1 MNEKDREPIL
11 AIALM
16 AALADGQATA
26 EEKARLQSIGTRLG
40 LADMDLLAG
49 RVAMG
54 GLALSDVAARLS
66 DAEAR
71 QTAFETAVT
80 VCNSDGTANAQETR
94 FLMELRPLLGLD
106 AATAAATEAE
116 AAAIAG
122 APVAGPAV
130 STGTPPSPAG
140 IDELIQ
146 KQAIIT
152 GALEILPDRL
162 ANLAIIPLQLRMVYQ
177 IGQAYG
183 QQMDAEPG
191 EGPRR
196 CPRHRRGGA
205 GGGKRGAEAPRRT
218 RGGPARAHPWR
229 DHGARRGGRRLVRVH
244 LRAWARR
251 QAVLRAGP
259 QPQRRGPQDAVHPL
273 PGGGEGALPEGGAAD
288 PRAGTVGERE
298 AAAQPAR
305 LSPCN
310 QPDPSR

>member
-1 MNEKDREPIL
+1 MHETDREPIL

-54 GLALSDVAARLS
+54 GLSLTDITARLS
-66 DAEAR
+66 DDEAR
-71 QTAFETAVT
+71 RTAYETAVT
-80 VCNSDGTANAQETR
+80 VCNSDGTASAQETR

-106 AATAAATEAE
+106 AAAVAATEAE

-122 APVAGPAV
+122 APVAGAAV
-130 STGTPPSPAG
+130 GTGTPASPAG

-177 IGQAYG
+177 IGQAHG
-183 QQMDAEPG
+183 QQMDASQ
-191 EGPRR
+191 
-196 CPRHRRGGA
+196 
-205 GGGKRGAEAPRRT
+205 
-218 RGGPARAHPWR
+218 ARDLA
-229 DHGARRGGRRLVRVH
+229 
-244 LRAWARR
+244 
-251 QAVLRAGP
+251 
-259 QPQRRGPQDAVHPL
+259 
-273 PGGGEGALPEGGAAD
+273 GALGIG
-288 PRAGTVGERE
+288 
-298 AAAQPAR
+298 AAAQVAESAVR
-305 LSPCN
+305 KLLGGLAGGLLGRTLGGTTGLAAGAAVSFASTYALGHVAKQYYAQGRKLSGEDLKALFTRFQAEAKALFPKVEQQIHAQAKSVN
-310 QPDPSR
+310 VKQLLGLRG

>member
-1 MNEKDREPIL
+1 MHETDREPIL

-54 GLALSDVAARLS
+54 GLSLTDITARLS
-66 DAEAR
+66 DDEAR
-71 QTAFETAVT
+71 RTAYETAVT
-80 VCNSDGTANAQETR
+80 VCNSDGTASAQETR

-106 AATAAATEAE
+106 AAAVAATEAE

-122 APVAGPAV
+122 APVAGAAV
-130 STGTPPSPAG
+130 GTGTPASPAG

-177 IGQAYG
+177 IGQAHG
-183 QQMDAEPG
+183 QQMDASQARDLAGALGIGAAAQVAESAV
-191 EGPRR
+191 RKLL
-196 CPRHRRGGA
+196 GGLA
-205 GGGKRGAEAPRRT
+205 GGLLGRTLGGTTAGLAAGAAV
-218 RGGPARAHPWR
+218 
-229 DHGARRGGRRLVRVH
+229 LVRVH
-244 LRAWARR
+244 LRARARR
-251 QAVLRAGP
+251 EAVLRAGS
-259 QPQRRGPQDAVHPL
+259 QAERRATSGAVHPL
-273 PGGGEGALPEGGAAD
+273 PGRGEGALPEGGAAD
-288 PRAGTVGERE
+288 PCAGEVGQRE
-298 AAAQPAR
+298 AAARPAG
-305 LSPCN
+305 LGA
-310 QPDPSR
+310 

>member
-1 MNEKDREPIL
+1 MNEQDREPIL

-54 GLALSDVAARLS
+54 GLSLSDVAARLS

-106 AATAAATEAE
+106 AAAAEATEAE
-116 AAAIAG
+116 VAAIAG
-122 APVAGPAV
+122 TPVAGPAV
-130 STGTPPSPAG
+130 STGTPASPAG

-146 KQAIIT
+146 KQAIVT

-162 ANLAIIPLQLRMVYQ
+162 ANVAIIPLQLRMVYQ

-183 QQMDAEPG
+183 QQLDASQVKDL
-191 EGPRR
+191 
-196 CPRHRRGGA
+196 A
-205 GGGKRGAEAPRRT
+205 
-218 RGGPARAHPWR
+218 
-229 DHGARRGGRRLVRVH
+229 
-244 LRAWARR
+244 
-251 QAVLRAGP
+251 
-259 QPQRRGPQDAVHPL
+259 
-273 PGGGEGALPEGGAAD
+273 GALGIG
-288 PRAGTVGERE
+288 
-298 AAAQPAR
+298 AAAQVAESAVR
-305 LSPCN
+305 KLLGGLAGGLLGRTLGGSTGLAAGAAVSFASTYALGHVAKQYYAQGRNLSGEDLKALFTRFQAEAKALFPKVEQQIHAQTQSVN
-310 QPDPSR
+310 VKQLLGLRG